1 MIDLSIKKKLLLS
14 FSVLCLLMS
23 LTGLYSLSKIKQLHG
38 NIDLLSNTSIP
49 VIIHANDIN
58 KQATDSRRYI
68 LALFAKRDSV
78 DQLDK
83 YAQMLSETQKEM
95 TTLLSKYE
103 SRFKSPQEQQIIT
116 KIRAL
121 WTQYCEENEQVQR
134 YIKSGAIDLAMQSL
148 NTGSAIYD
156 QLNQQTQALT
166 NLSLNNAARAESESN
181 TAFSAAQIGIITCLI
196 VSAIFVFILASL
208 LTKSITKPLFMIL
221 EQARQIAD
229 GNLARSQF
237 CEYIES
243 GKLSRDELG
252 ELGIS
257 IQKMKEGL
265 HALVSD
271 IMTSTSQV
279 SSAVEQVN
287 AIAQHSADGMQI
299 QQNEITQLATAMN
312 EMQATVQD
320 VSMNTTHAATA
331 ANDATRQSISG
342 NQIVHEAVQNIQ
354 EVSQQIEHASQ
365 IVQQLEQDSA
375 SISVV
380 LDVIRNIADQT
391 NLLALNAAIEA
402 ARAGEQ
408 GRGFAVVADEVRTL
422 AQKTQ
427 DSTTQIN
434 QIIESLQKR
443 ATEAGQAMQS
453 SCQQAYVCVE
463 HATRAGESIQE
474 INAEISKISD
484 MSSQIATAT
493 EEQSAVANELNKNI
507 VNINTASTEVAEG
520 AVQTVQ
526 ACVSLAQLAQQLNL
540 MTEKFKL

>member
-1 MIDLSIKKKLLLS
+1 
-14 FSVLCLLMS
+14 MS

-68 LALFAKRDSV
+68 LALFAKRDSNE
-78 DQLDK
+78 QLDK
-83 YAQMLSETQKEM
+83 YARMLSDTQQKM
-95 TTLLSKYE
+95 TTLLANYE

-116 KIRAL
+116 KIRSL
-121 WTQYCEENEQVQR
+121 WAQYCEENEQVQR

-221 EQARQIAD
+221 EQARKIAD

-265 HALVSD
+265 HALMSD
-271 IMTSTSQV
+271 IMTSTS
-279 SSAVEQVN
+279 
-287 AIAQHSADGMQI
+287 
-299 QQNEITQLATAMN
+299 
-312 EMQATVQD
+312 
-320 VSMNTTHAATA
+320 
-331 ANDATRQSISG
+331 
-342 NQIVHEAVQNIQ
+342 
-354 EVSQQIEHASQ
+354 
-365 IVQQLEQDSA
+365 
-375 SISVV
+375 
-380 LDVIRNIADQT
+380 
-391 NLLALNAAIEA
+391 
-402 ARAGEQ
+402 
-408 GRGFAVVADEVRTL
+408 
-422 AQKTQ
+422 
-427 DSTTQIN
+427 
-434 QIIESLQKR
+434 
-443 ATEAGQAMQS
+443 
-453 SCQQAYVCVE
+453 
-463 HATRAGESIQE
+463 
-474 INAEISKISD
+474 
-484 MSSQIATAT
+484 
-493 EEQSAVANELNKNI
+493 
-507 VNINTASTEVAEG
+507 
-520 AVQTVQ
+520 
-526 ACVSLAQLAQQLNL
+526 
-540 MTEKFKL
+540 

>member
-1 MIDLSIKKKLLLS
+1 
-14 FSVLCLLMS
+14 
-23 LTGLYSLSKIKQLHG
+23 
-38 NIDLLSNTSIP
+38 
-49 VIIHANDIN
+49 
-58 KQATDSRRYI
+58 
-68 LALFAKRDSV
+68 
-78 DQLDK
+78 
-83 YAQMLSETQKEM
+83 
-95 TTLLSKYE
+95 
-103 SRFKSPQEQQIIT
+103 
-116 KIRAL
+116 
-121 WTQYCEENEQVQR
+121 
-134 YIKSGAIDLAMQSL
+134 
-148 NTGSAIYD
+148 
-156 QLNQQTQALT
+156 
-166 NLSLNNAARAESESN
+166 
-181 TAFSAAQIGIITCLI
+181 
-196 VSAIFVFILASL
+196 
-208 LTKSITKPLFMIL
+208 
-221 EQARQIAD
+221 
-229 GNLARSQF
+229 
-237 CEYIES
+237 
-243 GKLSRDELG
+243 
-252 ELGIS
+252 
-257 IQKMKEGL
+257 
-265 HALVSD
+265 
-271 IMTSTSQV
+271 
-279 SSAVEQVN
+279 
-287 AIAQHSADGMQI
+287 
-299 QQNEITQLATAMN
+299 
-312 EMQATVQD
+312 
-320 VSMNTTHAATA
+320 
-331 ANDATRQSISG
+331 
-342 NQIVHEAVQNIQ
+342 
-354 EVSQQIEHASQ
+354 
-365 IVQQLEQDSA
+365 
-375 SISVV
+375 ISVV